1 MTFVLP
7 QRLNADAISPT
18 RLPVAGI
25 WRANVSVLLA
35 LMVSEFACLII
46 NASEIDSGPTN
57 SHHWAFQP
65 VRSQPAPGVRSNKL
79 VRTPIDNFILAKLEE
94 RGLPPA
100 APADKRT
107 LIRRA
112 TFDLIGLPPTP
123 EEVAEFL
130 ADKSPASIS
139 KVIDRLLNSP
149 RYGERWGRHWM
160 DVVRY
165 ADTAGDNAD
174 YPIPEIS
181 LYRDYIIDAFNA
193 DMPFDQFA
201 QEQLAGDIL
210 ADRQPGG
217 RRAEQIV
224 ATGFLALSRRYGTG
238 PYELWHLTLENTIET
253 VGQAFLG
260 LNLKCARC
268 HDHKFD
274 PLTMRDYYGLYGV
287 FASTEFPWAGSEE
300 IASKNFNR
308 QKFIPLAPEAEA
320 SPKWRDWESRLKLLR
335 EQIATLE
342 KVKPADKPLADE
354 QNKKIASLK
363 KELRTLEKPGAPPD
377 MPVAYAV
384 REGKAAD
391 VAIQRRGEPADPGPV
406 VPRCVPE
413 VLAGQNSL
421 HIAPN
426 ASGRLE
432 FARWLTRPDN
442 PLTARVMANRIWQH
456 HFSQGLVTTPNNL
469 GLRGNVPVHR
479 ELLDYL
485 AQHFVESGWSVKAMH
500 RLIMN
505 SAVYQQSSDENP
517 SNRRV
522 DPANRY
528 LWHFE
533 RQRLEAEAIRDAMLF
548 ASGELDLTRPGPHPF
563 PPPEKWTWT
572 QHAPFKERYD
582 TKHRS
587 VYLMTQRLQKHPFLA
602 LFDGPDTNNSAELR
616 RASTVPQQALFAMN
630 NPFVDEQS
638 RALARRVMRE
648 RSTVSDRIR
657 RLHELAWSR
666 SPSRAEARKCEQW
679 LTKATALAGTAGDS
693 EDRRENESWT
703 SLARVLLTANE
714 FFYVD

>member
-1 MTFVLP
+1 MPKASPNPTLVT
-7 QRLNADAISPT
+7 AI
-18 RLPVAGI
+18 
-25 WRANVSVLLA
+25 SVLLGLFTTSLA
-35 LMVSEFACLII
+35 TLIGE
-46 NASEIDSGPTN
+46 ASDAGSRLTN
-57 SHHWAFQP
+57 SSHWSFLPVKSQP
-65 VRSQPAPGVRSNKL
+65 VPAVKANKR
-79 VRTPIDNFILAKLEE
+79 VRTPIDNFILAKLKE
-94 RGLPPA
+94 RGLPPV

-112 TFDLIGLPPTP
+112 TFDLTGLPPTP
-123 EEVAEFL
+123 DEVAAFL
-130 ADKSPASIS
+130 ADKSPAAFS
-139 KVIDRLLNSP
+139 KVIDRLLASP

-181 LYRDYIIDAFNA
+181 RYRDYIIDAFNA
-193 DMPFDQFA
+193 DMPFDQFVR
-201 QEQLAGDIL
+201 EQLAGDIL
-210 ADRQPGG
+210 ADQSLAG
-217 RRAEQIV
+217 RRAEQVV

-300 IASKNFNR
+300 VASKNFNR
-308 QKFIPLAPEAEA
+308 QKFVPLEGDAES
-320 SPKWRDWESRLKLLR
+320 SPRWRDWEGRLKSLR
-335 EQIATLE
+335 EQIAVLE
-342 KVKPADKPLADE
+342 KEKPADKPLADE
-354 QNKKIASLK
+354 HNKKVASLK
-363 KELRTLEKPGAPPD
+363 KELRNLEKPGAPPD
-377 MPVAYAV
+377 VPVAYAV

-391 VAIQRRGEPADPGPV
+391 VTIQRRGEPADPGPI
-406 VPRCVPE
+406 VPRCAPE
-413 VLAGQNSL
+413 VLAGPDSL
-421 HIAPN
+421 GIAPN

-432 FARWLTRPDN
+432 FARWLTQPGN
-442 PLTARVMANRIWQH
+442 PLTARVVANRIWHH
-456 HFSQGLVTTPNNL
+456 HFGQGLVTTPNNL
-469 GLRGNVPVHR
+469 GLRGDVPVHR

-485 AQHFVESGWSVKAMH
+485 AHHFVESGWSVKAMH

-517 SNRRV
+517 ANRRV

-528 LWHFE
+528 LWHYE
-533 RQRLEAEAIRDAMLF
+533 RQRLEAESIRDAMLF
-548 ASGELDLTRPGPHPF
+548 ASGEIDLSRPGSHPF

-602 LFDGPDTNNSAELR
+602 LFDGPDTNNSTESR

-638 RALARRVMRE
+638 RALAQRVMRE
-648 RSTVSDRIR
+648 RSTVLDRIR

-666 SPSRAEARKCEQW
+666 SPSRNEARKCEQW
-679 LTKATALAGTAGDS
+679 LTKAATLTGAVSDS
-693 EDRRENESWT
+693 EERRDEESWT
-703 SLARVLLTANE
+703 TLARIVLSANE
-714 FFYVD
+714 FIYVD